1 MDMLQIILRIIC
13 SLVLVYF
20 VYKETGWATAL
31 CIGLLGL
38 GVELLLWGVG
48 ELIQINK
55 DILEHLTK

>member
-1 MDMLQIILRIIC
+1 MLIILIRILG
-13 SLVLVYF
+13 SALLVYY

-31 CIGLLGL
+31 CIALLGV

-55 DILEHLTK
+55 DILEQLIK